1 MVLAMADR
9 AKTQEDFNNTIVPLI
24 PYLYR
29 VALSLTRNG
38 ADADDLVQDTL
49 LRAFRAYERFDG
61 RYPKAWLVTIMRNAN
76 INKARKKSAVLLD
89 DPDTTFEHSTK
100 FATGD
105 IAAYPVV
112 EPVFDSEV
120 AAAFNALPEPFKQ
133 VIELVDLG
141 DLSYQEAADLL
152 DIPPGTVMSRLHRG
166 RKRIREQLTDSDAVR
181 PEGRNFMRR
190 KS

>member
-1 MVLAMADR
+1 MVLAMAER
-9 AKTQEDFNNTIVPLI
+9 AKTENDFNDTIVPLI

-38 ADADDLVQDTL
+38 TEADDLVQDTL
-49 LRAFRAYERFDG
+49 LRAFRAYDRFDG

-76 INKARKKSAVLLD
+76 INKARKKSAVLLN
-89 DPDTTFEHSTK
+89 DPDTTFEHSMK
-100 FATGD
+100 FATTD
-105 IAAYPVV
+105 TTANHIV
-112 EPVFDSEV
+112 EPVFDEEV

-152 DIPPGTVMSRLHRG
+152 EIPPGTVMSRLHRG
-166 RKRIREQLTDSDAVR
+166 RKRIREQLTDSDSVR
-181 PEGRNFMRR
+181 PEGRNFLRR